1 MFFYFYH
8 SEIFAALYEWLLH
21 YAVNNFCFAF
31 AASMFHAG
39 ALVVLANCAFNHF
52 APPLLAPR
60 LKIALLFHKVRPT
73 SLYVLVDVPGQT
85 QPHYLQTP
93 QTF

>member
-31 AASMFHAG
+31 AASMFIAG
-39 ALVVLANCAFNHF
+39 ALVVLAYYTFNHF
-52 APPLLAPR
+52 APPLLAPFWRVR
-60 LKIALLFHKVRPT
+60 LV
-73 SLYVLVDVPGQT
+73 
-85 QPHYLQTP
+85 
-93 QTF
+93 